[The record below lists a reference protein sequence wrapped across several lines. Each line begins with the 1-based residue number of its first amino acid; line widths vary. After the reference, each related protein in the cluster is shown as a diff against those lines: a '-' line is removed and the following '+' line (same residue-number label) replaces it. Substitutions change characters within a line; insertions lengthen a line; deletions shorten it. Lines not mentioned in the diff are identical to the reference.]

1 MLKNVVLPAPLGPM
15 IETIA
20 LSGTA
25 NVTSLQATR
34 PPKTFDTFMAARIE
48 GPAGPP
54 PPSAGA
60 VAGSVLLRAPH
71 RAPCP
76 PRRPRRGAPAG
87 AFARGSDPR
96 VAGSS

>member
-60 VAGSVLLRAPH
+60 GGG
-71 RAPCP
+71 
-76 PRRPRRGAPAG
+76 RGAPRAP
-87 AFARGSDPR
+87 ARGPGRPPPPPPGGPTRRLAPGAPPR
-96 VAGSS
+96 GPRPA